1 MQIKSVFDKEF
12 SDYGK
17 IVTDLDFSPL
27 LTKLCE
33 ISDQPADSVIY
44 IPSEIQLESLPVYS
58 DLQNRIYGGM
68 PIQIGYCNGHNNKL
82 NCVEYH
88 RDSEVNITVYDVV
101 FLLGKLQDVENGT
114 YETSKIEAFLIP
126 AGTAVQLYETTLHYA
141 PCTPKNMNG
150 FRVVVVLPKGT
161 NTDKPDIEVKSLEDS
176 LLWAKNKWLIAH
188 SDSDES
194 AAGAHIGLI
203 GPNTTLE

>member
-1 MQIKSVFDKEF
+1 MQIKSVFDKVF
-12 SDYGK
+12 SNYGK
-17 IVTDLDFSPL
+17 VVTGFDFNPL
-27 LTKLCE
+27 LEKLCE
-33 ISDQPADSVIY
+33 ISEKPADSVIY
-44 IPSEIQLESLPVYS
+44 IPSENQLESLPVCL
-58 DLQNRIYGGM
+58 DIQNRMYGGM
-68 PIQIGYCNGHNNKL
+68 PVQIGYCNGHNKKL

-88 RDSEVNITVYDVV
+88 RDSELNITVYDVV
-101 FLLGKLQDVENGT
+101 FLVGKLQDIKDGT

-141 PCTPKNMNG
+141 PCTPKDMDG

-161 NTDKPDIEVKSLEDS
+161 NTDKPDIEIKSPEDN

-194 AAGAHIGLI
+194 AAGAHVGLI
-203 GPNTTLE
+203 GANTTLE